1 MNADIRAAAV
11 ALTILTG
18 LTGVVYPLVVT
29 GIAAVVFPEQSR
41 GSMIERG
48 TTTWGSALVGQAFT
62 SAGYLRGR
70 PSAIGVPYD
79 ARSSSGS
86 NLGPTNPT
94 LDTLV
99 RARIA
104 ALRASD
110 PSATGLMPVELVTA
124 SGSGLDPHLSPAA
137 ALYQAHR
144 IARAR
149 GLDPTAVV
157 RLIRAH
163 IAPRTFGI
171 LGEPRV
177 NVLRVN
183 LSLDSLSA
191 SPEIPRL

>member
-1 MNADIRAAAV
+1 MKADIRAAIV
-11 ALTILTG
+11 ALAIFSG

-29 GIAAVVFPEQSR
+29 GIAAGIFPAQSR
-41 GSMIERG
+41 GSMIARG
-48 TTTWGSALVGQAFT
+48 TTTVGSALVGQAFT
-62 SAGYLRGR
+62 KPGYLWGR
-70 PSAIGVPYD
+70 PSAISVPYD
-79 ARSSSGS
+79 AQGSSGS
-86 NLGPTNPT
+86 NLGPTNPK

-99 RARIA
+99 RERIA

-110 PSATGLMPVELVTA
+110 SAATGPVPVELVTA

-137 ALYQAHR
+137 ALYQVRR

-149 GLDPTAVV
+149 GLDSGAVA
-157 RLIRAH
+157 RLVTTH
-163 IAPRTFGI
+163 IEPRSFGI

-191 SPEIPRL
+191 SPENSRP